1 MHAKDRALSSARGSG
16 ARSAVARAS
25 VRPDASGACAGSAG
39 AGASDS
45 TSTSGAGARSAAA
58 EASATTSAFGA
69 TAGSARGQASAS
81 TSAGGAAARSAGGGG
96 LCEHQRERSKCKAC
110 REDADEAMPDGL
122 EELGESA
129 LGGRDAPRAGGF
141 AKLRRVS

>member
-16 ARSAVARAS
+16 ARSA
-25 VRPDASGACAGSAG
+25 
-39 AGASDS
+39 
-45 TSTSGAGARSAAA
+45 
-58 EASATTSAFGA
+58 
-69 TAGSARGQASAS
+69 
-81 TSAGGAAARSAGGGG
+81 GGGG
-96 LCEHQRERSKCKAC
+96 LCERQRERSKCKAC
-110 REDADEAMPDGL
+110 REDADEAMPDGR